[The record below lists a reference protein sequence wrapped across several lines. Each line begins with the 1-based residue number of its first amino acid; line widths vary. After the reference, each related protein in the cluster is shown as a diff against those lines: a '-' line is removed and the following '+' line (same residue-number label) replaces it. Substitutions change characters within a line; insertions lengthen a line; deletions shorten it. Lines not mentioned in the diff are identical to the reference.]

1 MFNKIADYFKDSFAE
16 LGKVTWP
23 NRSQIISLTTIV
35 IVFSLVVSSFIGA
48 VDWGFSRVIERVIT
62 HG

>member
-16 LGKVTWP
+16 LAKVSWP

-35 IVFSLVVSSFIGA
+35 IVFSLVVSSFVGA
-48 VDWGFSRVIERVIT
+48 VDWGFSRLIEKVIT